1 MGLAYFVTAVSVL
14 FASDLGKIS
23 AATCSTCKA
32 TSEDDSKIDD
42 STVLMQTLS
51 KVSLG
56 SMLSQT
62 SLNSSKA
69 ARSRSKTKGLPEG
82 EEESKHARTSDEMI
96 NEFRQ
101 ARSIDDKLHVMF
113 QAQVD
118 GQASNERNFQEVDKR
133 MDSIEA
139 RLTTLENH
147 RDRTM
152 DAGGA
157 PQHDDGTSVN
167 ARSRTRSMKKGK
179 HVRSNNSKEPLSE
192 GNGTNRSLRE
202 YMHMHHSKNKTSPS
216 GNETE
221 DSFDQHAQAYHNKS
235 KRSPSGSATTISVAK
250 STQAPHN
257 VSKILP
263 SGDEAKASSANHTN
277 ASMENMSM
285 HQHEG
290 KESPSANGTKGSVVK
305 HPGETDSESKVSPVG
320 NSTTESPGDH
330 SQAQNKSHGMPS
342 GKESEDS
349 MENQTQTSQHKS
361 KVLPSSNRTKPRQ
374 EPPQSS

>member
-1 MGLAYFVTAVSVL
+1 MGLAYAVTAVSIL

-42 STVLMQTLS
+42 SAVLMQISS
-51 KVSLG
+51 KVRLG

-69 ARSRSKTKGLPEG
+69 ARSRSKSKGLPEG
-82 EEESKHARTSDEMI
+82 EEEYKHAKTSDEMI

-139 RLTTLENH
+139 RLITLENH

-157 PQHDDGTSVN
+157 PQHGDGTSVN
-167 ARSRTRSMKKGK
+167 ARSRTRSRKKGK
-179 HVRSNNSKEPLSE
+179 HVRSNNSKEPPSE

-221 DSFDQHAQAYHNKS
+221 DSLDQHA
-235 KRSPSGSATTISVAK
+235 
-250 STQAPHN
+250 QAPHN

-330 SQAQNKSHGMPS
+330 SQAHNKSHGMPS
-342 GKESEDS
+342 GKETENS